1 MKISY
6 ETKEF
11 LSIHSNLLESGD
23 IKALYNKIIE
33 GHVTVKYNY
42 LISEVSEIL
51 VNSGINPLDYLDN
64 VPENFLFDANVTS
77 IKIPSNITKISM
89 HSFAYSN
96 VESIKIPNS
105 VTYMG
110 INAFQECKKLKSI
123 TFSNALKEIPKNTC
137 LDCTSLSYVEIP
149 EGVKKIMQRAFFGCD
164 KLNNVTIPKS
174 IKFIGVAA
182 FPDNLKELTYSG
194 TITEFREISMDSFY
208 DDDDNYNRALDNV
221 VIHCADGDIKN

>member
-6 ETKEF
+6 ETKTF
-11 LSIHSNLLESGD
+11 LSVHSNLLKSGD
-23 IKALYNKIIE
+23 IKSLYNKIIE
-33 GHVTVKYNY
+33 GYVTEKYNY

-64 VPENFLFDANVTS
+64 VPENFLFDSNITS
-77 IKIPSNITKISM
+77 IKIPSNITEISM

-96 VESIKIPNS
+96 VESIEIPDS

-110 INAFQECKKLKSI
+110 INAFQDCKNLKSI
-123 TFSNALKEIPKNTC
+123 IFSNTLKEIPKNTC

-149 EGVKKIMQRAFFGCD
+149 EGVEKIMQRAFFGCD

-174 IKFIGVAA
+174 IKFIKATA
-182 FPDNLKELTYSG
+182 FPDNLEELTYSG
-194 TITEFREISMDSFY
+194 TIAEFRKIAMDNFY
-208 DDDDNYNRALDNV
+208 DDDYRALDNV
-221 VIHCADGDIKN
+221 DIHCTDGDIRN